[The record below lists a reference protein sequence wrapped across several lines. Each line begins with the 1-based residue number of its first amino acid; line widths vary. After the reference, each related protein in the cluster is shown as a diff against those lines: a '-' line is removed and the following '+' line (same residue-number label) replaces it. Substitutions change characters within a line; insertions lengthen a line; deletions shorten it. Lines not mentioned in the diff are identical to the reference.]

1 MYVYKHFVGL
11 REDAVGVGIYVYH
24 VILEAFSRALP
35 RPRCVRKNQIEL
47 ALGDQNRVE
56 GFLLENSIEQS
67 PEPYALRYAHEA
79 LTEDPDDVALSDQER
94 EHLFEVLQQYFLERV
109 L

>member
-1 MYVYKHFVGL
+1 MIYVPKELIDATWQDVGASTGEKVLRIQKSHKKAHPVLTMYVYKHFVGL

-56 GFLLENSIEQS
+56 GLLQRTQRG
-67 PEPYALRYAHEA
+67 L
-79 LTEDPDDVALSDQER
+79 
-94 EHLFEVLQQYFLERV
+94 YFLG
-109 L
+109 